1 MVINLIL
8 ALTIPISLTIMGF
21 FYYKTFLLFLKNND
35 EQKIEPPSVEEEE
48 KESKLNTEEINNI
61 LNDYLNGGV

>member
-8 ALTIPISLTIMGF
+8 ALTTPISLTIMGF

-35 EQKIEPPSVEEEE
+35 EQKIEPPLVEKEEEDN
-48 KESKLNTEEINNI
+48 KLETEEINNI

>member
-21 FYYKTFLLFLKNND
+21 FYYKTFLLFLKNNV

>member
-35 EQKIEPPSVEEEE
+35 EQKMEPPLVEKEEEE
-48 KESKLNTEEINNI
+48 NRLEAEEINNI